1 MKDKKSLLNIL
12 SSIII
17 KIGLNRNIKD
27 KRLEKNP
34 KRGGNYIF

>member
-27 KRLEKNP
+27 ERLEKNP